1 VVFDTNVFA
10 YALLNVPEYRV
21 HAARALEQTVDVL
34 IPDSFRAEFANVV
47 WQWIRARGVSIDAG
61 LGAIRKAEALVTRV
75 VPVNLLWEE
84 ALSLA
89 VQKDHPVYDTVFV
102 ALAAFE
108 NTRVVTFDRRLLE
121 RFPEYTLSVTRLL
134 KG

>member
-34 IPDSFRAEFANVV
+34 TPDSFRVEFANVV